1 MGKCIASHRREGQKT
16 RLRNNSQEVLGCYH
30 QNSLSIGLHHAWL
43 HFPPLQVGIFHV
55 LWSMASGSTRLL
67 TFQLA
72 DAKGKVVFSPCFH
85 SYKPREGFWLPCWPH
100 TYAWSSHLQ
109 ESVVLHHIGLLLWSL
124 GWESSWNW
132 GWKMVAERVW
142 VRCSHMETLVVVRE
156 LNPATTTR
164 CRQKNK

>member
-16 RLRNNSQEVLGCYH
+16 LSSEITHRRYSVVTVRTF
-30 QNSLSIGLHHAWL
+30 SLSISLHHAWL
-43 HFPPLQVGIFHV
+43 RSPPLQVGIGAWPQV
-55 LWSMASGSTRLL
+55 VPDL

-85 SYKPREGFWLPCWPH
+85 SYKPREGFWLPYRSH

-124 GWESSWNW
+124 GWQSSWKW
-132 GWKMVAERVW
+132 GWKMITERVLVKW
-142 VRCSHMETLVVVRE
+142 GHMGTLVVVRE
-156 LNPATTTR
+156 LNPATTTQ
-164 CRQKNK
+164 CSHINK